1 MKKANE
7 NTGVALLIA
16 GKSVPEQLEAI
27 NTALS
32 NLQSIKESSY
42 KTSMNVDGFGDLKTC
57 TDIKLLIKALSS
69 INGREKAYTEAAML
83 LGLKSVPAFEIGGGN
98 TKDWTKDI
106 KFRIAIISE
115 KDVREKLQK
124 AHDKLSQFLTDEE
137 KRKQAENEMASLLS
151 GLELN
156 TTLTIGE

>member
-1 MKKANE
+1 MKKSNQ

-27 NTALS
+27 NGALN
-32 NLQSIKESSY
+32 NLQSVKESSY
-42 KTSMNVDGFGDLKTC
+42 KTSMNLEGFGDLKNC
-57 TDIKLLIKALSS
+57 TDIKTLIKALSS
-69 INGREKAYTEAAML
+69 INGREKAYAEAAML
-83 LGLKSVPAFEIGGGN
+83 IGLKSVPAFEINGGN

-106 KFRIAIISE
+106 KIRVAVISE
-115 KDVREKLQK
+115 KDIREKLQK

-151 GLELN
+151 GLDLN